1 MANLAGGKFLAQG
14 GNGRVFVPPF
24 GKLPEGADPL
34 RFVGKVQPMSLCDEE
49 YESALTFSLVSPE
62 FGVYPIRRPTPLRFD
77 RTFDD
82 SDDPEKKSWLN
93 EFERPKELLG
103 ELVYPLAT
111 ATFSDTRLR
120 ANDVTSFLCHL
131 KCMIQFVLC
140 AAQLSD
146 AGIVHNDLHT
156 GNIVV
161 LGSSHTLLPLHSS
174 AFCSVYAVNHPTAYK
189 AIDLGA
195 STFDA
200 AVANE
205 AKFAAC
211 LARGIWQKF
220 GLQDATYDSANA
232 LHDLSDRHGIDCSS
246 YAKLAVVLQSLLED
260 AQHSFP
266 VEAAAA
272 AAAAAAACSSS
283 VPFSKPNPRPK
294 PKKSPTLKRKSP
306 KSKSKQKQTSS
317 NPKRKAPATSS
328 KLKKLRS
335 RK

>member
-1 MANLAGGKFLAQG
+1 MDKQRQTMANLEGGKFLAQG

-34 RFVGKVQPMSLCDEE
+34 QFVGKVQTMSLCNEE
-49 YESALTFSLVSPE
+49 YESALTFALVSHE

-82 SDDPEKKSWLN
+82 SDDPDKKSWFTN
-93 EFERPKELLG
+93 EYERPKEPLG
-103 ELVYPLAT
+103 ELIYPLAT

-120 ANDVTSFLCHL
+120 AND
-131 KCMIQFVLC
+131 
-140 AAQLSD
+140 
-146 AGIVHNDLHT
+146 
-156 GNIVV
+156 
-161 LGSSHTLLPLHSS
+161 
-174 AFCSVYAVNHPTAYK
+174 VNHPTAYK

-211 LARGIWQKF
+211 LGRGIWQKF

-232 LHDLSDRHGIDCSS
+232 LHDLSDRHCIDCNS
-246 YAKLAVVLQSLLED
+246 YAKLAAVLQSLLED

-272 AAAAAAACSSS
+272 ASDW
-283 VPFSKPNPRPK
+283 VPSAPIPKPKQKPRPK
-294 PKKSPTLKRKSP
+294 KLPRLKRKSP
-306 KSKSKQKQTSS
+306 KSKSESKHASPKP
-317 NPKRKAPATSS
+317 NPKSRAPASS
-328 KLKKLRS
+328 KTNPKNT
-335 RK
+335 